1 METRTLFLTNI
12 LETHPFLEKFHNSTE
27 GEFNFAIHSAQIETP
42 HFFDLRNPKKLKELI
57 NEETSVIFYLEG
69 NLAINVISEFLKNFE
84 NKERKIITIFSALDL
99 FYPAESSN
107 FKTFARISELLRQT
121 AKNHLSVAVFLD
133 ENRFKNFFEKE
144 EVKYLGETSVYY
156 ELVFQYDEIIEQANF
171 LTKEETTP
179 PLIYL
184 TKENFEEKAE
194 KIVSNFNSFG
204 SFFFNLSG
212 ALKFHNSFFKELKAL
227 KKFYEKFPSLK
238 EEGIVRFVSG
248 ETVPEA
254 HTHF

>member
-12 LETHPFLEKFHNSTE
+12 LETHPFLEKFHNSTD

-42 HFFDLRNPKKLKELI
+42 HFFDLRNPKKLKELL
-57 NEETSVIFYLEG
+57 NEETAVIFYLEG

-121 AKNHLSVAVFLD
+121 AKNHLSVVVFLD
-133 ENRFKNFFEKE
+133 ENRFKKSFEKE
-144 EVKYLGETSVYY
+144 EIKYLGENSPFYEVVLQYGELITEINSLTDATS
-156 ELVFQYDEIIEQANF
+156 EH
-171 LTKEETTP
+171 
-179 PLIYL
+179 LIYL
-184 TKENFEEKAE
+184 VKENFEEKAG
-194 KIVSNFNSFG
+194 KIVSNFSSFG

-212 ALKFHNSFFKELKAL
+212 ALKFHNSFFRELKAL
-227 KKFYEKFPSLK
+227 RKFYEKFPSLK
-238 EEGIVRFVSG
+238 EEGVVKLVTNEPLVEFS
-248 ETVPEA
+248 P
-254 HTHF
+254 HL